1 MDQLSSFPARYPA
14 ATQGTSA
21 WPVLLA
27 RRLELT
33 LRLEPAFGSAVVGKV
48 AAGWLRRRI
57 ASRQQALAA
66 ASPAFDGRA
75 GPLLSIS
82 TNCCHLVAELW
93 YGSRS
98 KPTKS
103 QLDVKITEYREVALD
118 QIEIGLS
125 QARTRDVAKNLDD
138 LARSMNTVGLL
149 EPIVV
154 APVEGRYEVVTGQ
167 RRYLAAVELRWDSI
181 RAGILESRP
190 DDAVSKAISLT
201 ENMIREDMSTKDYID
216 VCTMLYHRYGSF
228 RSVSEE
234 LGLPIHRVRQYV
246 KYEQLIPELK
256 EQVDSGLKMDVAL
269 RAQKAATSEE
279 GDVEEDKALAFAD
292 EMKAMS
298 GLQKK
303 QLEKAAV
310 QHPDAPTEEI
320 IEIGRRQPKEHNL
333 TVVLSVELRD
343 ALDRYASEEGTNR
356 AEAAVTIIESRLV
369 ADGYANSEN

>member
-1 MDQLSSFPARYPA
+1 M
-14 ATQGTSA
+14 
-21 WPVLLA
+21 
-27 RRLELT
+27 
-33 LRLEPAFGSAVVGKV
+33 K
-48 AAGWLRRRI
+48 I
-57 ASRQQALAA
+57 A
-66 ASPAFDGRA
+66 
-75 GPLLSIS
+75 
-82 TNCCHLVAELW
+82 
-93 YGSRS
+93 
-98 KPTKS
+98 
-103 QLDVKITEYREVALD
+103 EYKEVALD

-125 QARTRDVAKNLDD
+125 QARTRDVDKNLGD
-138 LARSMNTVGLL
+138 LVRSMNTIGLL

-154 APVEGRYEVVTGQ
+154 APVEVGGGYEVITGQ
-167 RRYLAAVELRWDSI
+167 RRYLAAKQLRWDSI

-190 DDAVSKAISLT
+190 DDDVSKAISLT
-201 ENMIREDMSTKDYID
+201 ENMIREDMSSKDYID
-216 VCTMLYHRYGSF
+216 ACTILYHRYGSF

-234 LGLPIHRVRQYV
+234 LGLPIHRVREYV

-279 GDVEEDKALAFAD
+279 GDIEEDKALAFAD

-320 IEIGRRQPKEHNL
+320 IEIGRRQPKQHNL

-343 ALDRYASEEGTNR
+343 ALDRYANEEGTNR

-369 ADGYANSEN
+369 ADGYAKSES